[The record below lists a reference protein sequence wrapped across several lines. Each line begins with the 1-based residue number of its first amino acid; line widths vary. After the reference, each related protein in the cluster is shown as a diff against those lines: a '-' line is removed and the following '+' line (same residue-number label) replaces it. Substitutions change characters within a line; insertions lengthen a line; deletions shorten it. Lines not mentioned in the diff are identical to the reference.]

1 MKQINIRR
9 TGNTVTF
16 DTVSIDV
23 TENVFFTNLDPEAAH
38 WPDLTDN
45 QLGAA
50 PSANS
55 NQCQVNPPSSGSN
68 PPYVVTYK
76 CKLHGNEQ
84 GKINVF
90 AQLAAANTTLQN
102 GARGVPIKSQQV
114 VVGGMSPY
122 KITGQ
127 QFQVTDGS
135 GSVVKSG
142 QGVGPGLELD
152 PTTNNGGVYVKGT
165 PIISGT
171 YNFTFTVNDGM
182 GRNLQ
187 QVQYTMQVE

>member
-9 TGNTVTF
+9 NGNTVTF
-16 DTVSIDV
+16 DTVSIDE

-38 WPDLTDN
+38 WPDLIAN

-50 PSANS
+50 PSPNS
-55 NQCQVNPPSSGSN
+55 NQCQVNPPSSTSN
-68 PPYVVTYK
+68 PPYVVSYK

-102 GARGVPIKSQQV
+102 GAKGVPIKRQQV

-122 KITGQ
+122 RITGQ
-127 QFQVTDGS
+127 QFQVTDANGNE
-135 GSVVKSG
+135 VKSG
-142 QGVGPGLELD
+142 QGVGPGLQLE
-152 PTTNNGGVYVKGT
+152 PTTDSSGIYLTGT
-165 PIISGT
+165 PTVSGT

-187 QVQYTMQVE
+187 QVQYTMNVS